1 MRKINERKG
10 WDEIKH
16 DNGDKRKINREKED
30 DRKDDK
36 GILQMKL
43 SMKAEES
50 DKERK
55 REKGH
60 QKVRKHGRKDENT
73 GAATETYSI
82 IMDRDA
88 RRLDT
93 EGPENNKQIQCF
105 SQRSEESVFRFK

>member
-30 DRKDDK
+30 DIKDDK
-36 GILQMKL
+36 GKQKRVT
-43 SMKAEES
+43 KRK
-50 DKERK
+50 KERK
-55 REKGH
+55 TGH

-82 IMDRDA
+82 IRWTGTHID
-88 RRLDT
+88 
-93 EGPENNKQIQCF
+93 
-105 SQRSEESVFRFK
+105 